1 MTATALGTC
10 LVCCIG
16 FRQLGLRVNWGV
28 LYIFMALDFLVG
40 YDSQLTRRRRVHS
53 SAWVYVLRVSEFR
66 RVFFTSR
73 LTSHCFPLFILFF
86 YDLLS
91 ACGLNVVHVQVVGGR
106 IGFNYFV
113 LNAVKPLT
121 GEEQS
126 N

>member
-1 MTATALGTC
+1 M
-10 LVCCIG
+10 G

-40 YDSQLTRRRRVHS
+40 YDSQLTQRRRVHKEC
-53 SAWVYVLRVSEFR
+53 VGVSELR

-73 LTSHCFPLFILFF
+73 LTSHCLLLFILFF

-91 ACGLNVVHVQVVGGR
+91 ACGPSVVHVQVVAGR

>member
-1 MTATALGTC
+1 M
-10 LVCCIG
+10 
-16 FRQLGLRVNWGV
+16 GLRVNWGV

-40 YDSQLTRRRRVHS
+40 YDSQLTHRGGEFTSV
-53 SAWVYVLRVSEFR
+53 AWVFGLRVSELR

-73 LTSHCFPLFILFF
+73 LTSHCLLLFILFF

-91 ACGLNVVHVQVVGGR
+91 ACGPSVVHVQVVAGR